1 MIALGCLLP
10 IMLPP
15 LAALAG
21 DWLFGPSAALW
32 GFVGGFV
39 LGLAAAAATVWLFT
53 RLKSD

>member
-1 MIALGCLLP
+1 
-10 IMLPP
+10 MLPP

-39 LGLAAAAATVWLFT
+39 LGLAAAVATLWIFT